1 MSDASSQTTHKGVRW
16 QRDDAGNVSFY
27 DQSSGQWVRWA
38 PGVDAPPLP
47 PKWQLFGVPTR
58 VARPGWRSPWRILP
72 AVLIVGAVIA
82 AILQTV
88 LPSGSNTAKE
98 TRSSA
103 ALLGKCLA
111 KHGSNSFST
120 KPVPCDSPKAAIKV
134 VAVVPSDPPTPCPS
148 GTKAVMFE
156 MAGVAHP
163 HIECVVP
170 VKPSG

>member
-1 MSDASSQTTHKGVRW
+1 MSTDQTTHKGVHW
-16 QRDDAGNVSFY
+16 HRDEAGQVSFY
-27 DQSSGQWVRWA
+27 DESSGRWVRWE
-38 PGVDAPPLP
+38 PGGDAPPLP
-47 PKWQLFGVPTR
+47 PKWQMFGVPTK

-72 AVLIVGAVIA
+72 AVLILA
-82 AILQTV
+82 AIVVAVFQTV
-88 LPSGSNTAKE
+88 LPSGNNTAKE
-98 TRSSA
+98 AKSSA

-111 KHGSNSFST
+111 KNGSSSFSA

-148 GTKAVMFE
+148 DTKAVMFE

-170 VKPSG
+170 VKAPG